1 MENSH
6 FKKLFESYDELAQ
19 VIKNKELK
27 IKQNETK
34 YLLYELS
41 GLF

>member
-6 FKKLFESYDELAQ
+6 FKKLFESYDELDQ

-27 IKQNETK
+27 IEKMKRSIYCTNRG
-34 YLLYELS
+34 LL
-41 GLF
+41 